1 MRNPLHPGKIFFF
14 SIFTFVT
21 MHFLKFDHGDLERC
35 RIFALNLGSVGRFLS
50 KLKKN
55 LATCCSKYARYLF
68 SMERYNSAKDPFLN
82 TSLSQNLSRDHEPY
96 KQFFCHILFTD
107 QIFACFRV
115 RSRMVLTTGLDIFY
129 SFPSPMLHGAIE
141 YLFFCF

>member
-1 MRNPLHPGKIFFF
+1 MVRNFFF

-21 MHFLKFDHGDLERC
+21 MDFLKFDHGDLERC

-82 TSLSQNLSRDHEPY
+82 TSLSQNLSRDHEHIS
-96 KQFFCHILFTD
+96 KFFGTD
-107 QIFACFRV
+107 HRFARFRV
-115 RSRMVLTTGLDIFY
+115 RSRMVLPTGQ
-129 SFPSPMLHGAIE
+129 SF
-141 YLFFCF
+141 